1 MGWNQV
7 DISTQHP
14 VFNGIENMSYFYFV
28 HSYYANPSDEHIS
41 IGHTDYGIR
50 FCSVIAK
57 DELIATQFHPEKSG
71 SLGLRLYDNFLRMS
85 LGNP

>member
-7 DISTQHP
+7 DMSVQHP
-14 VFNGIENMSYFYFV
+14 VFDGIENMSYFYFV
-28 HSYYANPSDEHIS
+28 HSYYANPSEGQAA
-41 IGHTDYGIR
+41 IGHTDYGVK

-57 DELIATQFHPEKSG
+57 DALIATQFHPEKSG
-71 SLGLRLYDNFLRMS
+71 ALGLKLYANFLKMS